1 MLRVYNSLTRRK
13 EGFQPLKEGEV
24 RMYVCGPTV
33 YDLSHIGHA
42 RSAVAFDVI
51 YRYLRWR
58 GYEVKYARNY
68 TDIDD
73 KIINRAKEEGVPWEE
88 IARRYIQAYDDD
100 MRALGVEPPP
110 YRPKATEVIPQI
122 INFVMTLLDKG
133 YAYTVEA
140 KDGAEKGS
148 LDVYYRVRR
157 FAPYG
162 KLSGKDIEELE
173 AGARVEVD
181 KRKEDPLD
189 FALWKASK
197 EGEPSW
203 ESPWGR
209 GRPGWHIECSVM
221 SQSILGETL
230 DIHGGGK
237 DLIFPHHENE
247 IAQSEAATG
256 KPFVRYW
263 LHNGFVNINREKMSK
278 SLGNIL
284 AIRDALGEYPAE
296 AIRLFL
302 LSSHYRSPI
311 DYTPEALKEAE
322 AALDRF
328 YMTMERMERDWPDVV
343 YTVVDEKELEAY
355 MKPYIEAMDDDF
367 NTAALI
373 GLIYERVNEANRLM
387 DRASKEG
394 ADDEFKRLLPLMRR
408 GFVEVGRFLG
418 LFYRSPEWYFEE
430 KRSRLSMPEEEIER
444 MIRER
449 EEARKKKDWKR
460 ADEIRAELFRKGIVL
475 EDTPKGTVWR
485 VK

>member
-1 MLRVYNSLTRRK
+1 MIRVYNSLTKRK
-13 EGFQPLKEGEV
+13 EDFTPLKEGEV

-51 YRYLRWR
+51 YRYLKWK
-58 GYEVKYARNY
+58 GYQVRYARNY

-73 KIINRAKEEGVPWEE
+73 KIINRAREEGVPWEE
-88 IARRYIQAYDDD
+88 IARRYIRAYDDD
-100 MRALGVEPPP
+100 MRALGVEPPT
-110 YRPKATEVIPQI
+110 YRPKATETIPQI
-122 INFVMTLLDKG
+122 IRFVEVLIEKG
-133 YAYTVEA
+133 HAYTVEA
-140 KDGAEKGS
+140 RDAEERGAK
-148 LDVYYRVRR
+148 DVYYRVRS
-157 FAPYG
+157 FPSYG

-181 KRKEDPLD
+181 ERKEDPLD

-197 EGEPSW
+197 KGEPSW

-209 GRPGWHIECSVM
+209 GRPGWHIECSAM
-221 SQSILGETL
+221 SQSLLGETL

-263 LHNGFVNINREKMSK
+263 LHNGFVNINKEKMSK

-284 AIRDALGEYPAE
+284 TIRDVLRDYPAE

-311 DYTPEALKEAE
+311 DYSPEALNEAE

-328 YMTMERMERDWPDVV
+328 YLTMERMERDWPDVV
-343 YTVVDEKELEAY
+343 YKVVEDEELKAY
-355 MKPYIEAMDDDF
+355 LEPYTKVMDDDF

-373 GLIYERVNEANRLM
+373 GLIYEKVNEANRLM

-394 ADDEFKRLLPLMRR
+394 ADDEFKRVMPLMRR
-408 GFVEVGRFLG
+408 GFVELGRFLG

-430 KRSRLSMPEEEIER
+430 KRKRISISEEEIEQ

-449 EEARKKKDWKR
+449 DEARKRKDWKR